1 MAIQRSDHRKRDE
14 LRPVK
19 ITRNYLEYPEGS
31 VLVEFGRTQVIVTAS
46 VEEKVPKFLEGSGRG
61 WVTAEYGMLPR
72 STQERIPR
80 GRVDGR
86 SYEIQRLVGRSLR
99 AVADLEA
106 LGQRTV
112 RVDCDV
118 LQADG
123 GTRSA
128 AITGAYV
135 ALFDA
140 FRWMQEREMLARWPL
155 ETAVAGVSVGM
166 VDGEPVLDLD
176 YGEDSRAEVDFNV
189 VMTDRGRFVEV
200 QGAAEG
206 EPFRRED
213 LDALLSLSW
222 QGLEK
227 LFALQRAALGLSER

>member
-1 MAIQRSDHRKRDE
+1 MAIKRSDHRKRDE

-72 STQERIPR
+72 STQARIPR

-99 AVADLEA
+99 AAVDLEA

-140 FRWMQEREMLARWPL
+140 FRWMQEREMLVRWPL
-155 ETAVAGVSVGM
+155 ETAVAGVSVGR
-166 VDGEPVLDLD
+166 VEGEPLLDLD

-227 LFALQRAALGLSER
+227 LFALQRAALGLSEA